1 MRMSQVTTVHWGLL
15 PAGDVRLGKVTLLGG
30 ESGSGKSSIIDAMI
44 AVMTGNEARF
54 ARYNSAQTET
64 QSHKK
69 TKRSLGSYVLGFD
82 DSGPPH
88 RQFGAHGYAAISWVP
103 DATDEGA
110 ALPFTAI
117 IGAEVRPDR
126 IGDQVIARVH
136 EEVRLLVLGSNIS
149 SADLVETVDGEKR
162 VVAVQDVLLALRR
175 SLGKDAV
182 RDYNTKGE
190 FVARLY
196 ATLKGAS
203 SPVDR
208 REAESCMRAFVNSI
222 AYRPPEDLDGLIRE
236 EILEADDNSAMIE
249 TLKTTITD
257 IANLRQEAE
266 RLAENVER
274 LEEARDEVSRTVK
287 NLVEEWMFAH
297 LAVARQHGDAVDK
310 RNSELLKLDAAN
322 REAQEHQARIGRLDE
337 LIAGRKETLRRL
349 QEQLRESGVYQV
361 RMELEG
367 KIAAG
372 QQTIEK
378 FGDRLKDA
386 GLKLVGIKHVAAQAS
401 LGLGG
406 LDKLAT
412 VASTIATARQRL
424 DAVDIPTL
432 DANFLAARD
441 GLGGMDPGA
450 PLRGSIRAL
459 DQAIGTGWSADFGD
473 SSPVWSAIAE
483 VKDELGISRREASEA
498 RDTKREKLGQ
508 LRLGKVLYPP
518 ETALFLSYLRDV
530 LPECDPRILCD
541 VVEMR
546 DPTWQRAIEGFIGAE
561 RFAIIYDPS
570 YESRVI
576 SMLRRYTPRGSRQP
590 SATQLTEALK
600 ESGNV
605 HRGSLIEKLKSDD
618 AIALGYL
625 KARYGRTICVAT
637 EPELMRLRSG
647 LLQDGVSVHAFQYR
661 NRSASEEDLVF
672 GAEVRRRQ
680 AEVLEAQ
687 IREADQ
693 VIKDLDAR
701 LRHLR
706 EAETMLQRV
715 KPEEGLEGLDV
726 AALVAAGT
734 SVRSLQY
741 ELQQL
746 DDSDIEELELS
757 IADEEAAIEEAGKD
771 RDTLLKKQVT
781 ASNMADLA
789 ARAAEDQDVVIDKLE
804 PELSSTER
812 NWRDV
817 LETVEELKRPPFEST
832 FREELESG
840 RPVPS
845 FTGRNGD
852 RRSDVLQGKS
862 EIDRMIRDYNRDAR
876 PFQQVAHHQI
886 HYEGP
891 ARNGRAMGDWLQIMY
906 EQIHRQLLV
915 QRDSGLVDKH
925 TELQL
930 AEQKFTTAFT
940 TNFCARILNKVDGR
954 DETYEQINLALSSI
968 NFSGDRVSMT
978 QSVKDEYASYI
989 DLFRAIKVSTDV
1001 GAPDLF
1007 SEQVEFTAE
1016 QKATLDEL
1024 RKLLLDED
1032 AEHSMRE
1039 LSRIADHRNYKRYD
1053 FNRSAKGGE
1062 HKSMSTW
1069 GTGSGGEAETPYYII
1084 RAAVFAAAFKL
1095 FGHQKTA
1102 HFRTMILDEVFQ
1114 KMDETRT
1121 RRVLKFLTD
1130 DMGLQVVCAAP
1141 TKSMAALLD
1150 SFDKRVSFAKSPE
1163 PRSLSWIDEVDI
1175 DQERVHAIYESHRRT
1190 TIERVTAEFERTQV
1204 PPPAIEAAAAE

>member
-15 PAGDVRLGKVTLLGG
+15 PVGDVRLGKVTLLGG

-69 TKRSLGSYVLGFD
+69 TKRNLGSYVLGFD

-88 RQFGAHGYAAISWVP
+88 RQFGAHGYAAISWIP
-103 DATDEGA
+103 DETDEGPSQ
-110 ALPFTAI
+110 PFTAI
-117 IGAEVRPDR
+117 VGAEVRPDR
-126 IGDQVIARVH
+126 IGDQIIARVH
-136 EEVRLLVLGSNIS
+136 EEVRLLVLGTNVSA
-149 SADLVETVDGEKR
+149 ADLLEIAEGEKR
-162 VVAVQDVLLALRR
+162 VVAVQDLLLSLRR
-175 SLGKDAV
+175 RFGKDAV
-182 RDYNTKGE
+182 RDFNTKGE

-196 ATLKGAS
+196 ATLKGVS

-208 REAESCMRAFVNSI
+208 REAESCMRAFVNAI
-222 AYRPPEDLDGLIRE
+222 AYRPPDDLDGLIRE

-274 LEEARDEVSRTVK
+274 LEEARDEISHTVK
-287 NLVEEWMFAH
+287 HLVDEWMFAH
-297 LAVARQHGDAVDK
+297 LAVARQHGDAVEK
-310 RNSELLKLDAAN
+310 RNGELLKLDEAN
-322 REAQEHQARIGRLDE
+322 REAQGHQASILRLDSH
-337 LIAGRKETLRRL
+337 IAARKETLRRL

-372 QQTIEK
+372 EQIIDA
-378 FGDRLKDA
+378 FADRLKDA
-386 GLKLVGIKHVAAQAS
+386 GLKLAAIRHIAAQAS
-401 LGLGG
+401 VGLSGI
-406 LDKLAT
+406 DKLAPVT
-412 VASTIATARQRL
+412 ATIEATRERL
-424 DAVDIPTL
+424 AAIDIPAL
-432 DANFLAARD
+432 NAHFLAARD
-441 GLGGMDPGA
+441 GLGGIDPGQ
-450 PLRGSIRAL
+450 PLREAIALL
-459 DQAIGTGWSADFGD
+459 DQAIGSGWLAEFADN
-473 SSPVWSAIAE
+473 SPVWPLLAE
-483 VKDELGISRREASEA
+483 VKDELGVSRREATEA
-498 RDTKREKLGQ
+498 RDTKRARMDR
-508 LRLGKVLYPP
+508 LRLGKVLYPS
-518 ETALFLSYLRDV
+518 ETAHFLSYLQEV
-530 LPECDPRILCD
+530 LPECAPRILCD
-541 VVEMR
+541 VIEMR
-546 DPTWQRAIEGFIGAE
+546 DPAWQRAVEGFIGAD
-561 RFAIIYDPS
+561 RFSIIYDPR

-576 SMLRRYTPRGSRQP
+576 SMLRRYTPRGPRQP

-618 AIALGYL
+618 EIALGFL
-625 KARYGRTICVAT
+625 KARYGRAICVGT
-637 EPELMRLRSG
+637 EQELMDLRSG

-661 NRSASEEDLVF
+661 NRSAAEDDLVF

-680 AEVLEAQ
+680 AEVLEEQ
-687 IREADQ
+687 IRQADQ
-693 VIKDLDAR
+693 TIQDIDAR
-701 LRHLR
+701 LRRLR
-706 EAETMLQRV
+706 ETETLLQRV
-715 KPEEGLEGLDV
+715 KPEEALGALDV
-726 AALVAAGT
+726 SSLVAAGT
-734 SVRSLQY
+734 SVRSLHL

-746 DDSDIEELELS
+746 DDSDIRELELS
-757 IADEEAAIEEAGKD
+757 IADEEEAIEEAGRD
-771 RDTLLKKQVT
+771 RDALLRKQER
-781 ASNMADLA
+781 ANNLADAA
-789 ARAAEDQDVVIDKLE
+789 ARAAEELDIAIDTLE
-804 PELSSTER
+804 PELSATER
-812 NWRDV
+812 TWRDV
-817 LETVEELKRPPFEST
+817 LETVDELKRPPFESAL
-832 FREELESG
+832 REELELG
-840 RPVPS
+840 RPVSS
-845 FTGRNGD
+845 FTSRNGD
-852 RRSDVLQGKS
+852 RRGDVLSGKS
-862 EIDRMIRDYNRDAR
+862 EIDRMLRDYNRDAR
-876 PFQQVAHHQI
+876 PHQQIAHHQV
-886 HYEGP
+886 HYEGQ
-891 ARNGRAMGDWLQIMY
+891 ARNGRAMGEWLQFMY
-906 EQIHRQLLV
+906 EQIYRQLIV
-915 QRDSGLVDKH
+915 QRDSGLVERH

-954 DETYEQINLALSSI
+954 DDTYEQINLALSTI
-968 NFSGDRVSMT
+968 YFSGDKVSMS

-989 DLFRAIKVSTDV
+989 DLFRAIKASTDV

-1007 SEQVEFTAE
+1007 SEQVNFTDE
-1016 QKATLDEL
+1016 QKATLGEL
-1024 RKLLLDED
+1024 RNLLLSDD

-1039 LSRIADHRNYKRYD
+1039 LGRIADHRNYKRYD

-1084 RAAVFAAAFKL
+1084 RAAVFSAAFKL

-1175 DQERVHAIYESHRRT
+1175 DQQRVREIYEAHRRST
-1190 TIERVTAEFERTQV
+1190 VDRVTAEFERTQV
-1204 PPPAIEAAAAE
+1204 NAGTIEAAAAE

>member
-15 PAGDVRLGKVTLLGG
+15 PVGDVRLGKITLLGG

-69 TKRSLGSYVLGFD
+69 TKRNLGSYVLGFD

-88 RQFGAHGYAAISWVP
+88 RQFGAHGYAAISWTP
-103 DATDEGA
+103 DETDEGSSQ
-110 ALPFTAI
+110 PFTAI

-136 EEVRLLVLGSNIS
+136 EEVRLLVFGTNVS
-149 SADLVETVDGEKR
+149 SSDLLDIVEGEKR
-162 VVAVQDVLLALRR
+162 VIAVQDLLLSLRR
-175 SLGKDAV
+175 RFGKDAV

-196 ATLKGAS
+196 ATLKGVS

-274 LEEARDEVSRTVK
+274 LEEARDETSQTVK
-287 NLVEEWMFAH
+287 HLVDEWMFAH
-297 LAVARQHGDAVDK
+297 LAVARQHGDAVEK
-310 RNSELLKLDAAN
+310 RNGQLLKLDEAN
-322 REAQEHQARIGRLDE
+322 REAQGHQESIVRLE
-337 LIAGRKETLRRL
+337 GHIAGRKETLRRL

-367 KIAAG
+367 KIATG
-372 QQTIEK
+372 QQIIDE
-378 FGDRLKDA
+378 FADSLKDA
-386 GLKLVGIKHVAAQAS
+386 GLKLAAIRHVAAQAS
-401 LGLGG
+401 IGLSGI
-406 LDKLAT
+406 DKLAP
-412 VASTIATARQRL
+412 VIATIEAARERL
-424 DAVDIPTL
+424 GAVDIPAL
-432 DANFLAARD
+432 NAHFLAARD
-441 GLGGMDPGA
+441 GLGGMDPGE
-450 PLRGSIRAL
+450 PLRDAIGLL
-459 DQAIGTGWSADFGD
+459 DQAIGSGWMVEFGET
-473 SSPVWSAIAE
+473 SSVWGLMAE
-483 VKDELGISRREASEA
+483 VKDELGISRREATEA
-498 RDTKREKLGQ
+498 RDTKRERLGQ
-508 LRLGKVLYPP
+508 LRLGKVLYPS
-518 ETALFLSYLRDV
+518 ETAHFLSYLQEV
-530 LPECDPRILCD
+530 LPECSPRILCD
-541 VVEMR
+541 VIEMR
-546 DPTWQRAIEGFIGAE
+546 DPAWQRAVEGFIGAD
-561 RFAIIYDPS
+561 RFSIIYDPR

-576 SMLRRYTPRGSRQP
+576 SMLRRYTPRGPRQP

-605 HRGSLIEKLKSDD
+605 HRGSLIEKLKSNDE
-618 AIALGYL
+618 IALGFL
-625 KARYGRTICVAT
+625 KARYGRAICVAT
-637 EPELMRLRSG
+637 EQELMGLRSG

-661 NRSASEEDLVF
+661 NRSASEDDLVF

-680 AEVLEAQ
+680 AEVLEEQ
-687 IREADQ
+687 IRQADQ
-693 VIKDLDAR
+693 TIQDIDAR
-701 LRHLR
+701 LRRLR
-706 EAETMLQRV
+706 ETEAMLQRV
-715 KPEEGLEGLDV
+715 KPEDALGTLDV
-726 AALVAAGT
+726 SGLVAAGT
-734 SVRSLQY
+734 SVRSLQI
-741 ELQQL
+741 ELQHL
-746 DDSDIEELELS
+746 DDSDIRELELS
-757 IADEEAAIEEAGKD
+757 IADEVEAIDEAGRD
-771 RDTLLKKQVT
+771 RDVLLRKQER
-781 ASNMADLA
+781 ASNLADLA
-789 ARAAEDQDVVIDKLE
+789 ARAAEELDAVIDKLE
-804 PELSSTER
+804 PELSMTER
-812 NWRDV
+812 TWRAV
-817 LETVEELKRPPFEST
+817 LETVDELKRPPFESAL
-832 FREELESG
+832 REELESG
-840 RPVPS
+840 RPVAS
-845 FTGRNGD
+845 FTSRNGD
-852 RRSDVLQGKS
+852 RSRDVIGGKS
-862 EIDRMIRDYNRDAR
+862 EIDRMLRDYNRDAR
-876 PFQQVAHHQI
+876 PHQQIAHHQV

-891 ARNGRAMGDWLQIMY
+891 DRNGRAMGEWLQVMY
-906 EQIHRQLLV
+906 EQIHRQLIV
-915 QRDSGLVDKH
+915 QRDSGLVERH

-940 TNFCARILNKVDGR
+940 SNFCARILNKVDGR
-954 DETYEQINLALSSI
+954 DDTYEQINLALSSI
-968 NFSGDRVSMT
+968 NFSGDKVSMT

-989 DLFRAIKVSTDV
+989 DLFRAIKASTDV

-1007 SEQVEFTAE
+1007 SEQVDFTDE
-1016 QKATLDEL
+1016 QKATLAEL
-1024 RKLLLDED
+1024 RNLLLSDD

-1039 LSRIADHRNYKRYD
+1039 LGRIADHRNYKRYD

-1163 PRSLSWIDEVDI
+1163 PRSQSWIDEVDI
-1175 DQERVHAIYESHRRT
+1175 DQERVHEIYDAHRRNT
-1190 TIERVTAEFERTQV
+1190 VERVTAEFERSQV
-1204 PPPAIEAAAAE
+1204 DSGTVEAAAAE